1 MERKEST
8 KFWRVQLYKIDYWEK
23 LFETLDTSSNGLFF
37 LEISVFIHCQNKA
50 IFFSFFLSFF
60 LLSLGLKILSK
71 CPLEISSF
79 IHCSNKAMVFLIMKK
94 KKKKN
99 HTYTNLEKLI
109 IIGKSCLIMLLFYKK
124 IVLFFSFSKS
134 NNLWVELIIVF
145 SFFLFFV
152 DLHYERDLNFKQTL

>member
-94 KKKKN
+94 KKKN

>member
-1 MERKEST
+1 MGKAVWNIRHFIKWSIFLGNFCVYSLS
-8 KFWRVQLYKIDYWEK
+8 KQGY
-23 LFETLDTSSNGLFF
+23 FF
-37 LEISVFIHCQNKA
+37 
-50 IFFSFFLSFF
+50 FFLSFF
-60 LLSLGLKILSK
+60 FPSLFRVENFVEVSLGN
-71 CPLEISSF
+71 F
-79 IHCSNKAMVFLIMKK
+79 FLYSLFKQGNGIFNYEK